1 MLDGSADF
9 AAKVAGIG
17 VVRRGGTPTPTVIM
31 FWVVRAGR
39 EKGGREERNGSAG
52 FTVGYWILNSH
63 DGWISIRSILAMPEG
78 GMQYD
83 SYSAPELK
91 FLGNCSF
98 ELGVFQAGD

>member
-39 EKGGREERNGSAG
+39 AVDRVVGDGVVGSRGGGRGDRGRTGRALRSGRIFATAEVRRGTG
-52 FTVGYWILNSH
+52 F
-63 DGWISIRSILAMPEG
+63 
-78 GMQYD
+78 
-83 SYSAPELK
+83 
-91 FLGNCSF
+91 
-98 ELGVFQAGD
+98 